1 MKLTK
6 SLFLAFAGLGLFA
19 CSNEE
24 VIDNNGGKIDGPA
37 DVVVKLNLPNM
48 TSGSRS
54 DFTSETT
61 VTPNYVKITVFD
73 GTGKQIGIK
82 EGVYSTLDDEG
93 ADNQFTFQSINNPA
107 KVVVEI
113 NTKTGS
119 EGQWTSVNTGTFE
132 ELNAIAV
139 ADTPMNGETQDIS
152 ISESGTQYTC
162 TVNMEHTMARLE
174 FGGIKH
180 EEHSGSDKCMF
191 SDGDLS
197 GILLNHVQLTSEG
210 AVEDYNENE
219 IDGFFKASEPVTSPW
234 DKITGTD
241 FFSNS
246 TAVYPSSGC
255 YAYNIY
261 PAAGTENLPVLTLYF
276 SGIATNPEYVDASG
290 NKVSFIGDNGFASV
304 SKYKIAVANVNGEDK
319 KQLRKDLFGTETP
332 TAISGDD
339 SYYQVVNFPAGY
351 IYQVK
356 NLSVVDEAIKT
367 NPTGTGDELV
377 ATIEVTPWTIVEGSV
392 DWK

>member
-19 CSNEE
+19 CSNED
-24 VIDNNGGKIDGPA
+24 VVDNNAGKIDGPA
-37 DVVVKLNLPNM
+37 DMVVKLNLPNM
-48 TSGSRS
+48 TNGSRS
-54 DFTSETT
+54 VGSFTSETA
-61 VTPNYVKITVFD
+61 VTPNYVKITVID
-73 GTGKQIGIK
+73 GTGKEIGKK
-82 EGVYSTLDDEG
+82 EGVYSTVDDED
-93 ADNQFTFQSINNPA
+93 AANKFTFEGINNPA

-113 NTKTGS
+113 NTQTGS
-119 EGQWTSVNTGTFE
+119 KDNWTPVETGTFE
-132 ELNAIAV
+132 NLNAIAV
-139 ADTPMNGETQDIS
+139 ANTPMNGETQDIS
-152 ISESGTQYTC
+152 VSGTQYTC

-180 EEHSGSDKCMF
+180 EEHSASDKCMF

-197 GILLNHVQLTSEG
+197 GILLNHVKLTSEG
-210 AVEDYNENE
+210 GLTDYTETQ
-219 IDGFFKASEPVTSPW
+219 IDDFFKAAGAVTSPW
-234 DKITGTD
+234 NKIDGTD

-276 SGIATNPEYVDASG
+276 SGIATNPAYVDASG
-290 NKVSFIGDNGFASV
+290 NKVSFIGKNGFASV
-304 SKYKIAVANVNGEDK
+304 SKYKIAVANVSGDDK
-319 KQLRKDLFGTETP
+319 AQLRKDLFGNENP
-332 TAISGDD
+332 TAISGDE

-356 NLSVVDEAIKT
+356 NLSVTDEAIKT
-367 NPTGTGDELV
+367 NPTGAGDELV
-377 ATIEVTPWTIVEGSV
+377 ATIVVTPWTIVEGSV